1 MNIDT
6 LNKIYNAFGDE
17 KSRKIFENRLM
28 YSISGGGI
36 EYLRNIVLQNKK
48 IKDFKDEIKK
58 CKTNDM
64 VIFGAGEAGKR
75 LYLLF
80 EGITWKYFVDSNTK
94 NMKDS
99 KIGNVPIISY
109 DKFIEN
115 YQGEYIVISSLIHHK
130 KMVEQLNKDG
140 IYERIIDLGEIK
152 ESLTHYQYFDL
163 EYLQPAVG
171 KEIFVDVGCYNGMSS
186 VDFQKWSKGNS
197 FVYAFEPNFRQI
209 EECKRNLENSGV
221 NYKIINKGAWI
232 EEDTLHFMLTEHKMS
247 SRIREDGEEIVNV
260 TSLDKELG
268 DEKVTFIKMDIEGS
282 ELPAI
287 IGAKNII
294 IKNKPK
300 LAISVYHKY
309 EDIFEIPEIILKYN
323 PNYKIYLRHYATSDS
338 ETILYALP
346 E

>member
-1 MNIDT
+1 
-6 LNKIYNAFGDE
+6 
-17 KSRKIFENRLM
+17 
-28 YSISGGGI
+28 
-36 EYLRNIVLQNKK
+36 
-48 IKDFKDEIKK
+48 
-58 CKTNDM
+58 
-64 VIFGAGEAGKR
+64 
-75 LYLLF
+75 
-80 EGITWKYFVDSNTK
+80 
-94 NMKDS
+94 
-99 KIGNVPIISY
+99 
-109 DKFIEN
+109 
-115 YQGEYIVISSLIHHK
+115 
-130 KMVEQLNKDG
+130 
-140 IYERIIDLGEIK
+140 
-152 ESLTHYQYFDL
+152 
-163 EYLQPAVG
+163 
-171 KEIFVDVGCYNGMSS
+171 
-186 VDFQKWSKGNS
+186 
-197 FVYAFEPNFRQI
+197 
-209 EECKRNLENSGV
+209 
-221 NYKIINKGAWI
+221 
-232 EEDTLHFMLTEHKMS
+232 MLTEHKMS